1 MDVAAWLRD
10 LGLESHIDAF
20 AENGVDAKLLG
31 ELNNEDLKDIGIAKL
46 ADRKRLLKAIADLAP
61 SSHPHDASPS
71 QPGEHRQVTVLFADI
86 AGFTKLTTE
95 FGAENIHS
103 LLNRFFE
110 TVDSIVADYG
120 GTVDKHIG
128 DNVMAV
134 FGAPIAHDDD
144 PLRAVRAAFEIHR
157 QVGQLHDSRERK
169 LEVHVGIASGQ
180 VVASGT
186 GSDKHRQYT
195 VTGDSV
201 NLAARLQSRAEAG
214 ETLISNALFRAVAH
228 EIDCESL
235 GEVDVKGIEAPV
247 AVWRVK
253 SQRVTDGQATRISFV
268 GREAELAQLAGIV
281 ETCLRSG
288 RGRAV
293 VIRGEAGIG
302 KTRLVEEFTRIAAAS
317 GFKVHRGLVLDF
329 GVGEGRDAIRAV
341 VQSLL
346 EIPSGSDAATRQAA
360 ANAAIGG
367 GLLASER
374 RIFLND
380 LLDLAQSQEER
391 GIYDAMANATR
402 NEGKRAVVAD
412 ILRSLS
418 AKQPVA
424 VVIEDVHWAGPL
436 ILAYLARIAAT
447 LADCR
452 GLLVMTSRVEGYPL
466 SPAWRSSTGGCPFMT
481 LDLAPLRREDSIKL
495 AASFIDTVNQKALDC
510 IQRAEGNPLF
520 LEQLLRNVEEHDDGD
535 IPASIQSLVLARID
549 RLPAADK
556 QALQAASVLGQR
568 FELEALRHL
577 IASPDYDC
585 QGLIERSLIRPEGDG
600 YLFAHALVQE
610 GVFASLLKHR
620 RVELHQQAASFF
632 AGRDPILRAEHLDR
646 AGDVDAAAAYLEAA
660 TVQAAAL
667 HFDTALKLANRG
679 LELVDDPA
687 TEYALACLRG
697 DALRNTGATEQS
709 ISAFEAGVAV
719 ATGPQQRCIALIG
732 IAEGLRVADRQQRT
746 LEVLKD
752 AEAAAIEAGLLL
764 ERARI
769 HHLRGNTY
777 FPLGRI
783 DECREEHEKALRFAR
798 QVGSSEGEALAL
810 SGLGDAYYLGG
821 QMRTAGEQ
829 FRACVKLC
837 HEHALRRVEV
847 ANRHMIG
854 WTRVH
859 LLELREAEE
868 DALASVQM
876 ATEVSH
882 PRAQL
887 LGLILAGY
895 VSCEIAQAEKADHF
909 LQQAVEL
916 AKSIHADN
924 FLANTLQILAENS
937 LAQGDKAKAQ
947 AYALQG
953 VEIVRKV
960 GMTFIGPALLAIKAT
975 LSEDEAAA
983 QEALK
988 EAEAILD
995 SGCVSHN
1002 NFWFA
1007 RFAIDRALRSHAW
1020 DEVDRYATRLESY
1033 TSKEPLPWS
1042 DFIIARG
1049 RVLAAL
1055 GRGQRSDA
1063 LSGELQRLQSIAVGC
1078 GLLLD
1083 AAALNKALASA

>member
-1 MDVAAWLRD
+1 
-10 LGLESHIDAF
+10 
-20 AENGVDAKLLG
+20 
-31 ELNNEDLKDIGIAKL
+31 
-46 ADRKRLLKAIADLAP
+46 
-61 SSHPHDASPS
+61 
-71 QPGEHRQVTVLFADI
+71 
-86 AGFTKLTTE
+86 
-95 FGAENIHS
+95 
-103 LLNRFFE
+103 
-110 TVDSIVADYG
+110 
-120 GTVDKHIG
+120 
-128 DNVMAV
+128 
-134 FGAPIAHDDD
+134 
-144 PLRAVRAAFEIHR
+144 
-157 QVGQLHDSRERK
+157 
-169 LEVHVGIASGQ
+169 
-180 VVASGT
+180 
-186 GSDKHRQYT
+186 
-195 VTGDSV
+195 
-201 NLAARLQSRAEAG
+201 
-214 ETLISNALFRAVAH
+214 
-228 EIDCESL
+228 
-235 GEVDVKGIEAPV
+235 
-247 AVWRVK
+247 
-253 SQRVTDGQATRISFV
+253 
-268 GREAELAQLAGIV
+268 
-281 ETCLRSG
+281 
-288 RGRAV
+288 
-293 VIRGEAGIG
+293 
-302 KTRLVEEFTRIAAAS
+302 
-317 GFKVHRGLVLDF
+317 
-329 GVGEGRDAIRAV
+329 
-341 VQSLL
+341 
-346 EIPSGSDAATRQAA
+346 
-360 ANAAIGG
+360 
-367 GLLASER
+367 
-374 RIFLND
+374 
-380 LLDLAQSQEER
+380 
-391 GIYDAMANATR
+391 
-402 NEGKRAVVAD
+402 
-412 ILRSLS
+412 
-418 AKQPVA
+418 
-424 VVIEDVHWAGPL
+424 
-436 ILAYLARIAAT
+436 
-447 LADCR
+447 
-452 GLLVMTSRVEGYPL
+452 
-466 SPAWRSSTGGCPFMT
+466 
-481 LDLAPLRREDSIKL
+481 
-495 AASFIDTVNQKALDC
+495 
-510 IQRAEGNPLF
+510 
-520 LEQLLRNVEEHDDGD
+520 
-535 IPASIQSLVLARID
+535 
-549 RLPAADK
+549 
-556 QALQAASVLGQR
+556 
-568 FELEALRHL
+568 
-577 IASPDYDC
+577 
-585 QGLIERSLIRPEGDG
+585 
-600 YLFAHALVQE
+600 VQE